1 MSLSSLRYLLA
12 TSSCRPPAQLTEY
25 NDMEDYPRETWEW
38 VWASIAN
45 VPHLLFLFFS
55 YFSPTCPHPSRWNT
69 SFRWTSSSRLCR
81 RKVVDPIRRKKNK
94 EYHFPTDP
102 LLPILFHYIRC
113 VVVYQIAKYIRRRNT
128 TFLRNPTSVSQPT
141 LSPPPTQKNKKTNTF
156 TFGKIGPVKLTVHQN
171 GGK

>member
-113 VVVYQIAKYIRRRNT
+113 VVVYQIAYIYADGTRLSSGILQVSRSLHWALLPPKKNKHIYIR
-128 TFLRNPTSVSQPT
+128 
-141 LSPPPTQKNKKTNTF
+141 
-156 TFGKIGPVKLTVHQN
+156 
-171 GGK
+171 